1 MPRRTREEA
10 ARTRERILDAA
21 VEVFHAGGLARPSL
35 TEVAER
41 AGVTRGAV
49 YGHFKNKS
57 DVFSALCDRI
67 DLPLE
72 AVPAAAVSADVA
84 DPLGRLRD
92 GWVSFLHGAATDE
105 LQRKILSIIF
115 HRCELLEENG
125 AILQR
130 LHQGRRQGMGSMAEL
145 IRQAV
150 ARGQLPAALDVRRAL
165 LLFHAAVAGLL
176 SDWLFE
182 SAEFDLAAEAA
193 PAIDAVIEMLRLA
206 PSLRRRE

>member
-1 MPRRTREEA
+1 MPRSTKEEA
-10 ARTRERILDAA
+10 AKTRERILDAA
-21 VEVFHAGGLARPSL
+21 VEVFNEQGLARPSL

-67 DLPLE
+67 SLPLE
-72 AVPAAAVSADVA
+72 TVPAAAPVDAG

-92 GWVSFLHGAATDE
+92 GWVEFLRGAASSE
-105 LQRKILSIIF
+105 QQRKILNIIF

-130 LHQGRRQGMGSMAEL
+130 LRQGREQGMGGMAEL

-150 ARGQLPAALDVRRAL
+150 ARGQLPATLEVHRAL
-165 LLFHAAVAGLL
+165 PLFHGAMAGLM
-176 SDWLFE
+176 SDWLFAP
-182 SAEFDLAAEAA
+182 SDFDLAAEAE
-193 PAIDAVIEMLRLA
+193 PMIDALIEMLRQA
-206 PSLRRRE
+206 PSLRRTGA